1 MLRYHATAAIPEA
14 ARGGLRL
21 KKETYFDRLR
31 GRGWPQLSQL
41 EPFFLSPPE
50 KCWSYLGGNDNW
62 GLSAKGV
69 HDTEHLPFGRGRI
82 DIELEMWGNPQLGVL
97 IIYSKMGGGYKDVFT
112 SKGDLNRLGELVRGL
127 QDTPLPVGLFIPF
140 DEAWKAVKEFI
151 ETNGELPKGIAWVA
165 NRDLPP
171 NTFPDP

>member
-1 MLRYHATAAIPEA
+1 M
-14 ARGGLRL
+14 
-21 KKETYFDRLR
+21 
-31 GRGWPQLSQL
+31 
-41 EPFFLSPPE
+41 
-50 KCWSYLGGNDNW
+50 
-62 GLSAKGV
+62 